1 MKCLKMLEIEVE
13 IMGEKGAAWKMAL
26 KYLQHFMFTE
36 LELIDFTLEKL
47 PRTLM
52 INKGKKNPKQLDND
66 KVMKKTSLFR

>member
-13 IMGEKGAAWKMAL
+13 TMGEKGAAPEGTWYWKMAL

-52 INKGKKNPKQLDND
+52 INKGKKTPNN
-66 KVMKKTSLFR
+66 